1 MTAPAP
7 TFADLGVPT
16 DLADRLARDGI
27 ESPFPIQAAVLPDA
41 LAGRDICGRAPT
53 GSGKTLA
60 FGLPLVTNLSVAERR
75 RPTALVLSPTRELAE
90 QIADDLRPLA
100 RVGGADVV
108 AVYGGVGYGG
118 QRAKLDRGVEIVVA
132 CPGRLEDL
140 IEKGA
145 LTLENV
151 DRVVVDEADRMADM
165 GFLPTVRRI
174 LSATKRDRQTMLF
187 SATLDG
193 PVSKITRD
201 YQQNP
206 ARHEIGSTE
215 PDMDAATHLFWKVER
230 PDRVRRSAAVVKK
243 AGPTIVFCRTR
254 RGADRVAQQLDRAGV
269 SSAPI
274 HGARSQN
281 QRDRAL
287 RSFAQGQVS
296 ALVATD
302 VAARG
307 IHVDGVAAV
316 VHFDPPEDAATYV
329 HRSGRTARAGAT
341 GVVVS
346 MVHSEAMRDTSKMQR
361 DLGLAQRIDS
371 IDLDVVPSEIRG
383 GQSQQTSM
391 SRTRPQQARPA
402 EQRNGGQRND
412 KPRNDKHRSNKHRDD
427 KPRNDK
433 QHRADRGRSDRDET
447 RPAAGRK
454 AESPVITASGQ
465 TGTVRFFDARKGYGF
480 ITREGEEDLFVHH
493 SNIAGNGF
501 RSLEGGQ
508 DVAFD
513 LKDGR
518 KGPEACNV
526 QAA

>member
-1 MTAPAP
+1 M
-7 TFADLGVPT
+7 
-16 DLADRLARDGI
+16 
-27 ESPFPIQAAVLPDA
+27 
-41 LAGRDICGRAPT
+41 
-53 GSGKTLA
+53 
-60 FGLPLVTNLSVAERR
+60 
-75 RPTALVLSPTRELAE
+75 
-90 QIADDLRPLA
+90 
-100 RVGGADVV
+100 
-108 AVYGGVGYGG
+108 
-118 QRAKLDRGVEIVVA
+118 
-132 CPGRLEDL
+132 
-140 IEKGA
+140 
-145 LTLENV
+145 
-151 DRVVVDEADRMADM
+151 
-165 GFLPTVRRI
+165 
-174 LSATKRDRQTMLF
+174 
-187 SATLDG
+187 
-193 PVSKITRD
+193 
-201 YQQNP
+201 
-206 ARHEIGSTE
+206 
-215 PDMDAATHLFWKVER
+215 
-230 PDRVRRSAAVVKK
+230 
-243 AGPTIVFCRTR
+243 
-254 RGADRVAQQLDRAGV
+254 
-269 SSAPI
+269 
-274 HGARSQN
+274 
-281 QRDRAL
+281 
-287 RSFAQGQVS
+287 
-296 ALVATD
+296 
-302 VAARG
+302 AARG

-383 GQSQQTSM
+383 GQSQQTST

-402 EQRNGGQRND
+402 EQRNGEQRTD
-412 KPRNDKHRSNKHRDD
+412 RPRNDKHRSNKHRDD
-427 KPRNDK
+427 K
-433 QHRADRGRSDRDET
+433 QHRADRGRSERDDT
-447 RPAAGRK
+447 KPAAGRK